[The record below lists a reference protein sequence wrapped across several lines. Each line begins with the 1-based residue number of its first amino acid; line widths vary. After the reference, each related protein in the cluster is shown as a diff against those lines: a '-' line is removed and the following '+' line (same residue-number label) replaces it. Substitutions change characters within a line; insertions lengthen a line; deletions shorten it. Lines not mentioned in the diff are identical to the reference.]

1 METITISK
9 DKFGVVISDV
19 EKLVSHFE
27 DLVQDKVVEQRLSD
41 IKEGRVRGKSEKE
54 LDNYLR
60 KRGVKVD

>member
-27 DLVQDKVVEQRLSD
+27 DLVQDKVVEQRLGD
-41 IKEGRVRGKSEKE
+41 
-54 LDNYLR
+54 
-60 KRGVKVD
+60 KRTSQLL